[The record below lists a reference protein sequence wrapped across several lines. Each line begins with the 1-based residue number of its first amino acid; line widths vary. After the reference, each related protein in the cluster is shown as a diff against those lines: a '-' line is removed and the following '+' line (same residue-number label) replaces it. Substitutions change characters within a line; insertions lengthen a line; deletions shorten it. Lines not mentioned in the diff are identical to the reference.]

1 MAPSKESEALAKLF
15 QTFQANFPQSGNDF
29 LTRAIYDQCAQ
40 AGRPAKDVVLE
51 EVALPSTNNN
61 VGLRGIWFRPKGTE
75 KSKHVMLFMHGGG
88 FM

>member
-1 MAPSKESEALAKLF
+1 MAPSKESESLVKLF

-29 LTRAIYDQCAQ
+29 LSRAIYDQCAQ
-40 AGRPAKDVVLE
+40 VGRPAKDVVLE
-51 EVALPSTNNN
+51 ELVLPSTNNA
-61 VGLRGIWFRPKGTE
+61 GLRGIWFMPKGTE